1 MNQPIIVLHV
11 LGRLDRGGAESR
23 VMDLYRNIDRKKVQF
38 YFVKHTEEKCA
49 YDEEIEGLGGKI
61 FVIPRFNVKNYLV
74 YRRAWINL
82 ITSHK
87 EIGIIHG
94 HMTSTASIYL
104 PIAKSMGKIIT
115 IAHAR
120 SAGVDPGLKGYMTK
134 FLRRSLYK
142 KCDFRF
148 TCSEV
153 AGEAVFG
160 KQQDKKKKAFFIP
173 NAIEVDKFSFQPQ
186 IRNQVREELNLKD
199 SFVIG
204 HVGRFSFMKNHKF
217 LLEILE
223 ECLQLEKERCLP
235 KVMLLLLGKGELE
248 EEIRKRAI
256 EKGISSRILFLGN
269 REDVNHYYQAMDYF
283 LLPSFYE
290 GLPGTAVEAQA
301 AGLSGLLSDQI
312 AKEVMITDL
321 MEQKSI
327 QISAKDW
334 AEKILQEWEKATPED
349 IEKLTN
355 LRSRYGNWVREAGF
369 DVIGQAK
376 RLEAFYQEP
385 ISWREE

>member
-1 MNQPIIVLHV
+1 
-11 LGRLDRGGAESR
+11 
-23 VMDLYRNIDRKKVQF
+23 
-38 YFVKHTEEKCA
+38 
-49 YDEEIEGLGGKI
+49 
-61 FVIPRFNVKNYLV
+61 
-74 YRRAWINL
+74 
-82 ITSHK
+82 
-87 EIGIIHG
+87 
-94 HMTSTASIYL
+94 
-104 PIAKSMGKIIT
+104 
-115 IAHAR
+115 
-120 SAGVDPGLKGYMTK
+120 
-134 FLRRSLYK
+134 
-142 KCDFRF
+142 
-148 TCSEV
+148 
-153 AGEAVFG
+153 
-160 KQQDKKKKAFFIP
+160 
-173 NAIEVDKFSFQPQ
+173 
-186 IRNQVREELNLKD
+186 
-199 SFVIG
+199 
-204 HVGRFSFMKNHKF
+204 
-217 LLEILE
+217 
-223 ECLQLEKERCLP
+223 
-235 KVMLLLLGKGELE
+235 MLLLLGKGELE

-269 REDVNHYYQAMDYF
+269 REDVNRYYQAMDYF

-334 AEKILQEWEKATPED
+334 AEKILLEWEEATPED

-369 DVIGQAK
+369 DVIDQAK